1 MNLNSHFAW
10 KEVNSVR
17 LNIDKDTKVFLNVKN
32 HNTVTVSADRECVG
46 ANCEEYIYPVVHYR
60 PPDEKEFQKFDRF
73 DVDGVTVWFDRKLE
87 TVPEV
92 TLKLEH
98 HVLRDKIR
106 VDGLPTPPEV
116 THIHL

>member
-1 MNLNSHFAW
+1 
-10 KEVNSVR
+10 VNNVR
-17 LNIDKDTKVFLNVKN
+17 LNIDQEAKVFLNMKN
-32 HNTVTVSADRECVG
+32 HHSVTVSADRECVG
-46 ANCEEYIYPVVHYR
+46 ANCTEFIYPVVDYKQPSER
-60 PPDEKEFQKFDRF
+60 EVQKFDRF
-73 DVDGVTVWFDRKLE
+73 DVDGVTVWFDRVLE